1 MGKQKAKICLI
12 YEFLSEQGG
21 LEREIINHANFLKQ
35 AGFDVEVLTCH
46 LNPEILKLLP
56 FEGIKITNISKIKTP
71 FEALNL
77 ILCFLGLNNLKECNP
92 DMFLSYS
99 APCNYLIRKKRC
111 KKANYINHVPHFLY
125 LSGKE
130 KIEWASST
138 QGIKRWATVIL
149 SYILGGV
156 LKNIDKSLV
165 RKNGLNFANSEF
177 TKKRIDRIYNINS
190 VVSYPPLD
198 PRFKPSKTNKNFS
211 ERFIF
216 SSSRIIPD
224 KKYEWLIEAL
234 SCMKNKMPLYIAGS
248 VQPEYKKKLLDLA
261 GRIKV
266 NIKFLGRLNTEQIR
280 EYYTNAS
287 VFAFPAP
294 EEDFGLVPAESLA
307 CGTPVVAWADG
318 AGPTEQ
324 VINNVNGFLA
334 SPYNRKDFAQK
345 LDLCIATRLKNK
357 NKSRII
363 SSSEKFSAREASK
376 GFVREMKKLL
386 FEPEVRPE
394 YLKKLER
401 IEKESGKPFHSVKEL
416 RKIIDG

>member
-1 MGKQKAKICLI
+1 MEKTKVCLI

-56 FEGIKITNISKIKTP
+56 FEGIKITGISKFKTRY
-71 FEALNL
+71 ESLSL
-77 ILCFLGLNNLKECNP
+77 ILCFFGLNNLNKYHP
-92 DMFLSYS
+92 DLFLSYS

-111 KKANYINHVPHFLY
+111 AKANYINHVPHFLY

-138 QGIKRWATVIL
+138 QGVKRWVSVVL
-149 SYILGGV
+149 SWVLGGL
-156 LKNIDKSLV
+156 LKRIDKNLV
-165 RKNGLNFANSEF
+165 RKNDLNFANSEF
-177 TKKRIDRIYNINS
+177 TKKRIDRIYSINS

-198 PRFKPSKTNKNFS
+198 PRFKPSAKKIKD
-211 ERFIF
+211 RFIF

-224 KKYEWLIEAL
+224 KKYGWLIEAL
-234 SCMKNKMPLYIAGS
+234 SCMKNKLPLYIAGS
-248 VQPEYKKKLLDLA
+248 VQPDYRKKLLELA
-261 GRIKV
+261 GRMKV
-266 NIKFLGRLNTEQIR
+266 KINFLGRLNTGQILP
-280 EYYTNAS
+280 YYTNAS

-294 EEDFGLVPAESLA
+294 EEDFGLVPAESLS

-324 VINNVNGFLA
+324 VTNGINGFLA
-334 SPYNRKDFAQK
+334 KPYNTRDFAEK
-345 LDLCIATRLKNK
+345 LDLCISTNLKGK

-363 SSSEKFSAREASK
+363 KSSERFSARETSK
-376 GFVREMKKLL
+376 GFVREMKMLL
-386 FEPEVRPE
+386 E
-394 YLKKLER
+394 KK
-401 IEKESGKPFHSVKEL
+401 
-416 RKIIDG
+416 